1 MSDAKLFEIIYSSH
15 AQNDLDK
22 DKSIKYDE
30 EKIKNKIAALKY
42 DPINLPNVKKL
53 KGNLLLKGDFSGVY
67 SMKFHIKNKSIRVT
81 YEVNFKT
88 NKIAIICVSERDDFY
103 DKTGRLI

>member
-42 DPINLPNVKKL
+42 DPIPSRKAKKL
-53 KGNLLLKGDFSGVY
+53 KGDLSGTYSLKFN
-67 SMKFHIKNKSIRVT
+67 IKNKSIRVT

-88 NKIAIICVSERDDFY
+88 NKIAIICVSGRDDVY
-103 DKTGRLI
+103 DKTGRRI